1 MATVRKSGEAKT
13 AAADSGA
20 PRVSTLDRYVG
31 QARTSRQTLRATSRQ
46 KADLDWVRK
55 QIAMYDEH
63 GPLVGVYADG
73 VSDDV
78 GRLTPRVSVR
88 YVGQE
93 WVTLNRRNESLFEAH
108 QFALELGHRVL
119 WEWGSE
125 SAELRRTT
133 ARLLTT
139 QGEAWV
145 FDVSKA
151 NPKPG
156 WVSEFDEPFFVF
168 APTSM
173 TEGTKSREQI
183 TWESG
188 DGIKWTWKL
197 PSEELW
203 HVFSPHPSNPLLPYT
218 ELQRALP
225 HIREFISA
233 KRRQQSDAN
242 SAALNGILR
251 FPEGSA
257 MVDAEGNPVDAAN
270 ADDSRETYLEAVFD
284 YTEMAKT
291 ESKRQYHEPPPP
303 GDFMPNPFVGDDSP
317 EVVDISR
324 TIDKYAFQ
332 LEANSVENV
341 ARALRMPSKLLIEG
355 PGNAKYDNEGLL
367 YQAWLNGV
375 VARYAQLTFN
385 AWSKMWFWP
394 RCLELIETGEVRPPA
409 GVTIPEGFEMRVWFN
424 LDELMPRQDNFEN
437 LVDAV
442 RWGAIPPTHLADAL
456 GTDPMVAPDGV
467 EDWDRWNIAITGGV
481 GDPGQGVDRRVNDSD
496 GKGKAVG
503 DEQPPAAAKVA
514 AASEPTV
521 PQPSPEVLE
530 LLSEIE
536 KSEYRVWT
544 LIEVNGAAIVAAT
557 LEAVKREM
565 ARRIPSTPRGKIVR
579 AKPTAAERWATATPQ
594 ERAQWG
600 IDDLENII
608 AESVDVSR
616 LESVLAAE
624 AAAVSKAHGVE
635 AGLKPDAAAALFAA
649 ALVTLLGARI
659 RKGDSSNRQPLW
671 LITEAGLAF
680 AGATVENGRVVR
692 NANNEALTVTGAPVS
707 GFTQTPAVL
716 APLAALAERDGFKLL
731 WRWRHSFYRQPDK
744 AYPQH
749 DDLDGRLANS
759 RYGIDGH
766 VPQQDVNGDYCTC
779 ALIPEVGLP

>member
-1 MATVRKSGEAKT
+1 MATVRRSGAPKT

-20 PRVSTLDRYVG
+20 ERLSAHKRYIG
-31 QARTSRQTLRATSRQ
+31 QAKTSRTTLRATSKQ
-46 KADLDWVRK
+46 KADLKWVRE
-55 QIAMYDEH
+55 QVAMYDEY

-78 GRLTPRVSVR
+78 GRLTPRISVR
-88 YVGQE
+88 YVGQD
-93 WVTLNRRNESLFEAH
+93 WVTLNKRNEALFEAH
-108 QFALELGHRVL
+108 EFAMQLGHKVL
-119 WEWGSE
+119 YEWGSE
-125 SAELRRTT
+125 SAELRRTM

-151 NPKPG
+151 SSKPP
-156 WVSEFDEPFFVF
+156 WVMDNDEPFFVL
-168 APTSM
+168 APLSM
-173 TEGTKSREQI
+173 TEGTKTRDEI
-183 TWESG
+183 TWDSG
-188 DGIKWTWKL
+188 TGIKQTWKL
-197 PSEELW
+197 PAEDLW
-203 HVFSPHPSNPLLPYT
+203 HVYAPHPSNPLLPYT

-257 MVDAEGNPVDAAN
+257 MVDAEGNPVDPMD
-270 ADDSRETYLEAVFD
+270 ADDPKKEQYLEAVFD

-324 TIDKYAFQ
+324 EIDPQAFI
-332 LEANSVENV
+332 LEAKSVENV

-394 RCLELIETGEVRPPA
+394 RCLELLAGEMKPPA
-409 GVTIPEGFEMRVWFN
+409 GIKIPEGFEMRVWFN

-467 EDWDRWNIAITGGV
+467 EDWDRWNIAITGGT
-481 GDPGQGVDRRVNDSD
+481 GDPGQGIDRRVNDSD

-503 DEQPPAAAKVA
+503 DEQPPSVA
-514 AASEPTV
+514 AVAALSEPNI
-521 PQPSPEVLE
+521 PPSDELTR
-530 LLSEIE
+530 LLSELE
-536 KSEYRVWT
+536 KSEYRAWT
-544 LIEVNGAAIVAAT
+544 LIEVNGAAIVVAT
-557 LEAVKREM
+557 LDAVKREM
-565 ARRIPSTPRGKIVR
+565 ARRIPSTPRGKLVR
-579 AKPTAAERWATATPQ
+579 SKPTAAERWATATPQ
-594 ERAQWG
+594 ERVQWG

-616 LESVLAAE
+616 LETALSAE
-624 AAAVSKAHGVE
+624 AAAVSKTFGVE
-635 AGLKPDAAAALFAA
+635 AGLKPEAAASLFAA
-649 ALVTLLGARI
+649 ALVTLLAARI
-659 RKGDSSNRQPLW
+659 RKGDPSNRQPLW
-671 LITEAGLAF
+671 LLNETGLAY
-680 AGATVENGRVVR
+680 AGGIVQGGAVVR
-692 NANNEALTVTGAPVS
+692 NSQGEVLTVTGAPVS
-707 GFTQTPAVL
+707 GFTQTPAVVGL
-716 APLAALAERDGFKLL
+716 LTEAAQRERFKLV
-731 WRWRHSFYRQPDK
+731 WRWRHSFYRQPDQS
-744 AYPQH
+744 YPQH
-749 DDLDGRLANS
+749 SDLDGRLANS

-779 ALIPEVGLP
+779 ALIPEVKRP